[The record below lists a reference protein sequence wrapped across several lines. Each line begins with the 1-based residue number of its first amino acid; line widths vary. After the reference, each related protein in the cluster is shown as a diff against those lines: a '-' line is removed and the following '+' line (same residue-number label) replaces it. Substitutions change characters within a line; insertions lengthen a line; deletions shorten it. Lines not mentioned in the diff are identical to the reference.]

1 MDRHDHSHRQ
11 IRRHQYVPDTER
23 LETRQVPSLFAPFS
37 SYSLWPYSGSY
48 GSYSSSGQLAAR
60 AAFVR
65 HEYDQYVGELKTL
78 ELKSQA
84 TPAEFLALR
93 DDARSI
99 SAAASVANLPHAVA
113 RKTAVDVSLQ
123 LDRAP
128 LYGAAKDSGWT
139 VVANRLTTNLDAL
152 DVPQPLIAQTLDDMK
167 TLAISA
173 GVTAGEFQTFTN
185 DFYALRDAE
194 SSLPPNRYYHFKD
207 PGLFYSQHLR
217 GFFRGWGVQKVA
229 ARSTLQRNLRAIQI
243 ETNAGPGGVAALH
256 RDAHFLESLGATV
269 PSATN
274 RQLDDAYIAAF
285 DQGAPSAQ
293 EQSELRSNLVTILGP
308 AGIASRVATVDRLV
322 ADAPTFAV
330 AAGRLRSTFKRW
342 SMTWERSSTPAGV
355 NRSTP
360 SRSRCG
366 TSRRRADFNPSPSH
380 QRFLIRLYRLVGDS
394 AVGGDRN
401 SRRGWQRSGDL
412 R

>member
-1 MDRHDHSHRQ
+1 MDRQLRSRRQ
-11 IRRHQYVPDTER
+11 NRRHQYAPDTER

-48 GSYSSSGQLAAR
+48 GSYSSSSQLAAR

-84 TPAEFLALR
+84 TPEQFLALR

-99 SAAASVANLPHAVA
+99 SDAAPAANLPQAVA
-113 RKTAVDVSLQ
+113 QKTAVDVSLQ

-128 LYGAAKDSGWT
+128 LYGAAKDSGWD
-139 VVANRLTTNLDAL
+139 VVSVRLTTNLEAL

-167 TLAISA
+167 TLATSA

-194 SSLPPNRYYHFKD
+194 SSLPPNPYYHFED

-217 GFFRGWGVQKVA
+217 GFFRGWGKEKVA
-229 ARSTLQRNLRAIQI
+229 ALAKLQRDLRTVQI
-243 ETNAGPGGVAALH
+243 ETNASPAGVAVLH
-256 RDAHFLESLGATV
+256 RDAHFLQSLGAAV

-274 RQLDDAYIAAF
+274 RQLDDAYTVAF
-285 DQGAPSAQ
+285 VHGVPSAQ

-322 ADAPTFAV
+322 AEAPAFAV
-330 AAGRLRSTFKRW
+330 AAEARSVNVQTLVDDVGTLVDAGGGESLNPFKITVRRIAGR
-342 SMTWERSSTPAGV
+342 
-355 NRSTP
+355 
-360 SRSRCG
+360 
-366 TSRRRADFNPSPSH
+366 
-380 QRFLIRLYRLVGDS
+380 
-394 AVGGDRN
+394 
-401 SRRGWQRSGDL
+401 
-412 R
+412 